1 MRVRFALICKL
12 KLEFSTLRNAS
23 FYVPC
28 ALCNLY
34 ARKMFV
40 KLLNLLLAAFTA
52 AAGAGAAGVGGASFV
67 FRLLLI
73 KNKSFLICFMA

>member
-1 MRVRFALICKL
+1 
-12 KLEFSTLRNAS
+12 
-23 FYVPC
+23 
-28 ALCNLY
+28 
-34 ARKMFV
+34 MFV

-52 AAGAGAAGVGGASFV
+52 AVGAGAGAGAAAAAGVGGASFV